1 MKNSI
6 LLTLVLLMCS
16 AVGVVA
22 AADYDGSPKYPATTL
37 VSGQFTLVVS
47 GVVQTKTFS
56 QLHTA
61 MSAAVVTSQKCSCEV
76 LIKSP
81 DIRINTKWR
90 AVVPGET
97 TLTFNWDRPTTRE
110 NGQYLPVT
118 ELGGYGLTRIS
129 SAGVSYGTTV
139 IPNTGS
145 DAIQYTATMAY
156 SPNDKFLIAAFDTN
170 GLYSNSVELEHIVGD
185 M

>member
-1 MKNSI
+1 MKNSMM
-6 LLTLVLLMCS
+6 LALVLFMCGV
-16 AVGVVA
+16 VGVD

-81 DIRINTKWR
+81 DIRINTKWK

-97 TLTFNWDRPTTRE
+97 TITFNWDRPTKRE

-118 ELGGYGLTRIS
+118 ELGGYGLTRSS

-139 IPNTGS
+139 IPNNGS
-145 DAIQYTATMAY
+145 DAVQYTATMAY

-170 GLYSNSVELEHIVGD
+170 GLYSNSVELTPIVGN

>member
-6 LLTLVLLMCS
+6 LFAIALLLTS
-16 AVGVVA
+16 VVDVW
-22 AADYDGSPKYPATTL
+22 AADYDGATKYPSTTL

-61 MSAAVVTSQKCSCEV
+61 LSAAVITSQKCSCEV

-81 DIRINTKWR
+81 DVRINTKWKT
-90 AVVPGET
+90 VVPGET
-97 TLTFNWDRPTTRE
+97 PITFNWARPTERE
-110 NGQYLPVT
+110 NGRYLPIA
-118 ELGGYGLTRIS
+118 ELGGYELVRRSAVGTPSAPTLIPSDGLD
-129 SAGVSYGTTV
+129 V
-139 IPNTGS
+139 
-145 DAIQYTATMAY
+145 IQYTTTMAY
-156 SPNDKFLIAAFDTN
+156 SPNDKFLVAAFDTN
-170 GLYSNSVELEHIVGD
+170 GLYSNFFELTPIVGD